1 MSTSNE
7 TSTIEETL
15 IKIDHKGFKRA
26 TKSASRSLSLKPS
39 RSFAGTKSLRPR
51 MALATRKVVDS
62 SENSADK

>member
-7 TSTIEETL
+7 TSTQNENL

-39 RSFAGTKSLRPR
+39 RSFAGIKSIRSR
-51 MALATRKVVDS
+51 TALATTKVVTSND
-62 SENSADK
+62 NLADK

>member
-7 TSTIEETL
+7 TSTIIEAG

-26 TKSASRSLSLKPS
+26 TKSASRSLSLKPT

-51 MALATRKVVDS
+51 TALMTRKVLVSTES
-62 SENSADK
+62 STDK